1 MKAVSISGSPRENV
15 GKKDAKTL
23 RRQERVPCVFYGGE
37 EQIHFHVKELDINRC
52 VFSPEV
58 FIFDLDLGSKGQRKA
73 VIQDMQ
79 FHPVTDKLLHV
90 DFLEV
95 DGKKE
100 LKITLP
106 VRTTGASIGV
116 RNGGRMSFPNRT
128 INVQGIPTELPDSIE
143 INIDSI
149 RIGQSIRVRDL
160 KIPGLKILAN
170 KDMVLYG
177 VRMSRGAAEV
187 EEVAAESE
195 EGAEGAEAAEGD
207 KPEAEEKK

>member
-1 MKAVSISGSPRENV
+1 
-15 GKKDAKTL
+15 
-23 RRQERVPCVFYGGE
+23 
-37 EQIHFHVKELDINRC
+37 
-52 VFSPEV
+52 
-58 FIFDLDLGSKGQRKA
+58 
-73 VIQDMQ
+73 MQ
-79 FHPVTDKLLHV
+79 FHPVSDKLLHV

-128 INVQGIPTELPDSIE
+128 LNVMGIPTELPDAIE
-143 INIDSI
+143 INVDKV

-160 KIPGLKILAN
+160 NIPGLKILAN

-177 VRMSRGAAEV
+177 VRMARGAAEDAP
-187 EEVAAESE
+187 EEE
-195 EGAEGAEAAEGD
+195 EGAEGEAADTPAEGA
-207 KPEAEEKK
+207 AE